1 MDFTS
6 ILVSS
11 IPNVPTIL
19 DKGSKTC
26 SGYRSATGGGGHVVS
41 VHPSA
46 STNLESYSS
55 FLARVTSS
63 FIISALFGS
72 SQDPSKTYFKP
83 FLITY
88 INTGTFALFLIPFA
102 FRRWR
107 KRRAAKKAGA
117 QPGVVFWAQTPSP
130 AQSIHTGDL
139 EAWDAEQEERRRR
152 KTQRALEGAA
162 ADLDV
167 RSRTPLLSRTSSPEP
182 LHRSD
187 SYQSSLSSI
196 TPTNNTPN
204 PADKLTT
211 KETIR
216 LAFTFSLLWFFANYF
231 GNASL
236 AYTTVSSF
244 TIISSMSGFF
254 TLAFG
259 ALLGVE
265 TFTWLKFTAL
275 CASIFG
281 VILVAVSD
289 SDSSPS
295 ISISNPGGIVI
306 WGDCLA
312 LAGAGLYGC
321 YTVLLKLRIN
331 SESRISMSLFF
342 GFVGL
347 FSLTLLGPLVPL
359 LSYFSIETFSLPPSR
374 TVAAIIAVNA
384 GIAFVSDYLW
394 AWSTLLTTPLTATL
408 GISLTI
414 PLALGG
420 EVWRGREVGGGYW
433 VGAGLVFGGFVL
445 MNWETTREDVEVE
458 VEVEV

>member
-1 MDFTS
+1 MSRPSSTKARRHVAG
-6 ILVSS
+6 IALLLV
-11 IPNVPTIL
+11 
-19 DKGSKTC
+19 
-26 SGYRSATGGGGHVVS
+26 VV
-41 VHPSA
+41 VMW
-46 STNLESYSS
+46 
-55 FLARVTSS
+55 VTSS

-88 INTGTFALFLIPFA
+88 INTGTFAFFLIPFA

-107 KRRAAKKAGA
+107 ERRAAKKAGAA

-130 AQSIHTGDL
+130 ARSIHTGDL

-167 RSRTPLLSRTSSPEP
+167 QSRTPLLSRTSSPEP
-182 LHRSD
+182 GPLHRSN
-187 SYQSSLSSI
+187 SYQSSLTSKA
-196 TPTNNTPN
+196 PTTS
-204 PADKLTT
+204 DKLTI

-289 SDSSPS
+289 SSSS
-295 ISISNPGGIVI
+295 SVSNPVPSKGGIVI

-347 FSLTLLGPLVPL
+347 FSLSLLGPLLPL
-359 LSYFSIETFSLPPSR
+359 LSYLSIETFSLPPSR
-374 TVAAIIAVNA
+374 TIAAVVAVNA

-394 AWSTLLTTPLTATL
+394 AWSTLLTTPLTATV

-445 MNWETTREDVEVE
+445 MNWETTREDGEVE
-458 VEVEV
+458 VGGGEV